1 MRFRGGIVFAIKDVV
16 ADRTRRVT
24 IDAIRYH
31 ALNVRHGGL
40 RQQTM
45 SSRPPNLRTLCRSG
59 VRRWYSAR
67 GSSINKVPVMASAG
81 QPSSRLATCLAFF
94 VPGVGFG
101 VWAPLVPFAKDRLAV
116 DDGVLGLLLLCLGA
130 GSIIA
135 MLLTGVLSA
144 RYGVRLI
151 ILVGGLSLAIVL
163 PCLTIASKLALGVA
177 LFALGASI
185 GSISVA
191 ANIHAIE
198 VERTA
203 ECPLMSSFHAQFS
216 IGGLVGSA
224 AMTAFLSLQID
235 AFVSTV
241 VCSGLIVIAIMLAW
255 PRLVPTAQADQGPSF
270 VLPRSIVLLL
280 AAIAAIAFLIEGA
293 MLDWAALLVVGAGLA
308 PKTQSGLAYVLF
320 SIAMTVGRLA
330 GDAVV
335 ERAGD
340 RATLMFGSLLA
351 LAGFGALLAAPVA
364 VIAMAGLLLIGL
376 GLSNVAP
383 ILFRRAG
390 TQEAMPV
397 GPAIAAIMTVG
408 YAGILIGPAGMGL
421 LAKYVGLPAAFGV
434 LAGLMCLV
442 VLLAPIVTANT
453 R

>member
-1 MRFRGGIVFAIKDVV
+1 
-16 ADRTRRVT
+16 
-24 IDAIRYH
+24 
-31 ALNVRHGGL
+31 
-40 RQQTM
+40 
-45 SSRPPNLRTLCRSG
+45 
-59 VRRWYSAR
+59 
-67 GSSINKVPVMASAG
+67 
-81 QPSSRLATCLAFF
+81 
-94 VPGVGFG
+94 
-101 VWAPLVPFAKDRLAV
+101 
-116 DDGVLGLLLLCLGA
+116 
-130 GSIIA
+130 